1 MLDLSNAKAQVS
13 FYQGDLQ
20 QAEEYLQ
27 YVLTFKRYNLPNY
40 EKHFQIAS
48 IDVELS
54 KLRLRQAEIQLEQ
67 LLLTKGQK

>member
-1 MLDLSNAKAQVS
+1 MLDFANAKAQVS

-20 QAEEYLQ
+20 QAEDYLR

-40 EKHFQIAS
+40 DKHFQIAS

-54 KLRLRQAEIQLEQ
+54 KLRLKQAEIQLEEI
-67 LLLTKGQK
+67 LLTKG